1 MTPAERRAAVA
12 RTLGPLP
19 ADVANCNVVQDARW
33 RRIDAH
39 LSGVASV
46 IARADAD
53 EAGWIAEVRR
63 QKAEEDAR
71 RAEVRAQFAWE
82 AARG

>member
-1 MTPAERRAAVA
+1 MTPAERREAVA
-12 RTLGPLP
+12 RALGPLP

-39 LSGVASV
+39 LNGAPRR
-46 IARADAD
+46 IAKADAD
-53 EAGWIAEVRR
+53 EAGWIADTREQRAR
-63 QKAEEDAR
+63 LEKAR
-71 RAEVRAQFAWE
+71 RE